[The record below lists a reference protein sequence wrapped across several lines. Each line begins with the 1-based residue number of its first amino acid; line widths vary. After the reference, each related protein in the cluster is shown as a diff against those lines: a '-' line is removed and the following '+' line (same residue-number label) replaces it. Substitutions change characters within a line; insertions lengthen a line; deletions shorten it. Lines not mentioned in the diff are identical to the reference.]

1 MQVGIQTPEAV
12 ASLEKLNLADRSI
25 DLPSIDPSVI
35 SPVLPVDPAW
45 IRPNH
50 VTFVSDAGDIDGV
63 QISMLDITVSNTF
76 TSSLEEQITDREQ
89 RFYSYLTVQ
98 FGGGT
103 VSSIQ
108 VTISRFIPQ
117 ILGYQSFLE
126 PVIPNPGIFSF
137 GPVYIPPGSSM
148 RVRNKVNGGS
158 GDSMYFAGFGFQ
170 APAGVAM
177 PLTPPLY
184 ISTT

>member
-25 DLPSIDPSVI
+25 DLPSIDPSVL

-50 VTFVSDAGDIDGV
+50 VTFASGAGSINGTS
-63 QISMLDITVSNTF
+63 ISMLDIDSTNTF
-76 TSSLEEQITDREQ
+76 TSANNENITSDEQ
-89 RFYSYLTVQ
+89 RFYSYLTIEL
-98 FGGGT
+98 GGGT
-103 VSSIQ
+103 VANIT
-108 VTISRFIPQ
+108 VTISRFIPA
-117 ILGYQSFLE
+117 ILSYQPFLN
-126 PVIPNPGIFSF
+126 PVIANPGFFAF
-137 GPVYIPPGSSM
+137 GPVYIPPGSSI
-148 RVRNKVNGGS
+148 RIRNNTHGGA
-158 GDSMYFAGFGFQ
+158 GDNMYIAGWGFQ

-184 ISTT
+184 ISNT